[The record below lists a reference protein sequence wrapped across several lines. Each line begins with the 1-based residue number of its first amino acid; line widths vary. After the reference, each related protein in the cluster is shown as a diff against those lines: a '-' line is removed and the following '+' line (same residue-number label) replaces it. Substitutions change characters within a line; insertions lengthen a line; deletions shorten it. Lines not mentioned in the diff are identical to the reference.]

1 MRTTLDIED
10 DVLQAAKELARRE
23 RVSAG
28 RIVSRLL
35 RVALSGSAEE
45 SGPSTQDKVVR
56 AAGFRPFYAPEQR
69 LVTNEM
75 IDQLRDA
82 EGV

>member
-28 RIVSRLL
+28 HIVSRLL
-35 RVALSGSAEE
+35 RIALSGTADDSV
-45 SGPSTQDKVVR
+45 PRTQDQMVS
-56 AAGFRPFYAPEQR
+56 AAGFRPFYAPERR
-69 LVTNEM
+69 LVTNDM